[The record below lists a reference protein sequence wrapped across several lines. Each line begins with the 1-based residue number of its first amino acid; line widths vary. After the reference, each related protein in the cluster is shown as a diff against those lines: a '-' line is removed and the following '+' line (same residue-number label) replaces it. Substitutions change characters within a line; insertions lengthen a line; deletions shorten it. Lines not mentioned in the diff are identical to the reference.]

1 MYCNAMY
8 CLYFT
13 VLYCTVLHCTALYCT
28 VLYCTVLYCTV
39 LYRVVTIL
47 HSLPV
52 TRGLDM
58 DLKLGPRSVHTQVGT
73 KKQDTNLSS

>member
-1 MYCNAMY
+1 M
-8 CLYFT
+8 
-13 VLYCTVLHCTALYCT
+13 YCT
-28 VLYCTVLYCTV
+28 VLYYTVLHCTV

-58 DLKLGPRSVHTQVGT
+58 DLKLGPRSVHTQVRT
-73 KKQDTNLSS
+73 KKQETSLAS